1 MNIYEKKYHQFLAY
15 GMLIN
20 ERGNLF
26 DSLVYF
32 SDETNLRYN
41 MFFMKNRHFFN
52 FNKILKKIL

>member
-26 DSLVYF
+26 DSLIYF
-32 SDETNLRYN
+32 SEESFCRQKNT
-41 MFFMKNRHFFN
+41 FFLKIN
-52 FNKILKKIL
+52 NKTQKKGENN

>member
-41 MFFMKNRHFFN
+41 VFHEKSAFFQF
-52 FNKILKKIL
+52 